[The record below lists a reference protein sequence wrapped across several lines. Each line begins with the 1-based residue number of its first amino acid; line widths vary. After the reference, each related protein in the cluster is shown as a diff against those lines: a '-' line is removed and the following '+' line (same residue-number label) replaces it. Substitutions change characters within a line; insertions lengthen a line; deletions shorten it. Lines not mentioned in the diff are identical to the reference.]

1 MNGCGRAVSVVRR
14 YSTGARN
21 DVFIVGK
28 IRDTGYFLEND
39 FWTPPPYYQICTW
52 ISYVTHDI
60 IGHVAAA
67 PGP

>member
-28 IRDTGYFLEND
+28 MRDNANFIEND
-39 FWTPPPYYQICTW
+39 FWTPLPPTINFVH
-52 ISYVTHDI
+52 IDLK
-60 IGHVAAA
+60 
-67 PGP
+67 